1 DNVISPSTFFIA
13 PDSLDSSNQVQ
24 MPQELFKRRPSS
36 VRTVGA
42 RCGNSQEEINNFINQ
57 ALDEEFSPKDVL
69 KRPDLKLS
77 SAFMDQSIQAKD
89 YSSCTVRAGYSGST
103 TPYLETEKWVD
114 WLDDYRRMKEAKLR
128 AENKEKGNASLTE
141 NSWKERLGGT
151 KLQSSTDLGEQQ
163 EDVKA
168 SPLELPALAV
178 ESSQPSYLK
187 LRQSLSSLTGKWPKA
202 ILSTMGA
209 ESSSCSGLGKDTSS
223 LCYSNS
229 FYGGKLK
236 KNFNLGKKIDDW
248 WNAFRMMPSNWMHL

>member
-1 DNVISPSTFFIA
+1 MGFRSSISERSKFPN
-13 PDSLDSSNQVQ
+13 LSSPELTVAGGPVEEDQRVH
-24 MPQELFKRRPSS
+24 PKDILLALLFKRRPSS

-42 RCGNSQEEINNFINQ
+42 RHGNSQEEINNLQ
-57 ALDEEFSPKDVL
+57 T
-69 KRPDLKLS
+69 KLWMKNS
-77 SAFMDQSIQAKD
+77 HQKIQ
-89 YSSCTVRAGYSGST
+89 
-103 TPYLETEKWVD
+103 
-114 WLDDYRRMKEAKLR
+114 LR
-128 AENKEKGNASLTE
+128 AKNEEKGNASLTE
-141 NSWKERLGGT
+141 NSWKERLGGA

-209 ESSSCSGLGKDTSS
+209 ESSSCSGLAKEYTNSQVELGHPKNLNNQSTSASTSS
-223 LCYSNS
+223 LHYSNS

-248 WNAFRMMPSNWMHL
+248 WKAVRKTPSNWMHL